1 MGGKCSKCGR
11 KRRLSFD
18 CKVPQN
24 DGHARKMSS
33 AKRIRYY
40 WNHFRAGNL
49 DLLCIYCNSSKATRD
64 KEYLRKKKIEV
75 DFVCRT
81 SILMLCGQLM
91 EN

>member
-24 DGHARKMSS
+24 DGHAKKMSS

-40 WNHFRAGNL
+40 WMHFNAGNL
-49 DLLCIYCNSSKATRD
+49 DLLCIYCNSSKATAD
-64 KEYLRKKKIEV
+64 KEYLRKKQ
-75 DFVCRT
+75 F
-81 SILMLCGQLM
+81 SS
-91 EN
+91 